1 MASKAINLKLD
12 EERIMDVKQV
22 ASVFHM
28 TMTDVINEALDA
40 YLPTMKAD
48 PFYRLTAN
56 VKDASES
63 ETAEIL
69 SEIEGLSDDD
79 LEITTAK
86 RFKVGSEE

>member
-56 VKDASES
+56 VKDASKS

-69 SEIEGLSDDD
+69 SEIERLSDDD
-79 LEITTAK
+79 LEITTVK
-86 RFKVGSEE
+86 RFKV

>member
-40 YLPTMKAD
+40 YLPIMKAD

-56 VKDASES
+56 VKDASQS
-63 ETAEIL
+63 ENAEIL
-69 SEIEGLSDDD
+69 SEINNLTDDD
-79 LEITTAK
+79 LEIATVK
-86 RFKVGSEE
+86 RFTV